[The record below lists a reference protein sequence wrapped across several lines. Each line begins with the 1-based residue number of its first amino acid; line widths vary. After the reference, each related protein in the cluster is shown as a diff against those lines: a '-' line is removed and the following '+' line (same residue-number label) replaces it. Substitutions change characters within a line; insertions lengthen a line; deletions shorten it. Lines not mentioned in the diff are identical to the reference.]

1 MMARD
6 FENLLQVGLGVSLWG
21 YILKQYIQCSIAVF
35 DGLFPEPH
43 NQIVM
48 ELLFS
53 MAHWHGMAKLHMHH
67 DLILDELDELTKTLG
82 ASLHYFSQNICI
94 LYDTKKLQE
103 EYDAHIFQAATSESE
118 PGDGLSDENNEEQ
131 MESDDLDY
139 MAGHQ
144 GPNSDSDVDIGKIQ
158 LSSTGQLS
166 ILAPKPSSIKG
177 SARSRGRPKK
187 TNVRMT
193 WEESKSDDDIPGE
206 SNLVLLIIHVFIVY
220 MQHLS
225 TSFMRSMIAIEDL
238 DVT

>member
-1 MMARD
+1 MPSATEVSTPKVGVYLTEGILAPHGEDTIASRPHRSASVSMQA
-6 FENLLQVGLGVSLWG
+6 NLL
-21 YILKQYIQCSIAVF
+21 Y
-35 DGLFPEPH
+35 
-43 NQIVM
+43 QI
-48 ELLFS
+48 
-53 MAHWHGMAKLHMHH
+53 
-67 DLILDELDELTKTLG
+67 
-82 ASLHYFSQNICI
+82 
-94 LYDTKKLQE
+94 
-103 EYDAHIFQAATSESE
+103 QAATSESE

-144 GPNSDSDVDIGKIQ
+144 GPNSDSDVDIGEIQ

-166 ILAPKPSSIKG
+166 ILAPKPSSTKG

-193 WEESKSDDDIPGE
+193 QEESKSGDDIPGE
-206 SNLVLLIIHVFIVY
+206 SNLVLLIIHMFIVY
-220 MQHLS
+220 TQHLS